1 VADSRKTAG
10 AAAGTDAAELQRR
23 IEALER
29 RSARGD
35 RSSAVEAAFWA
46 LMHNL
51 FPEEARI
58 HMRAAGREQLL
69 AARAYLDHWI
79 AKLEDSPEE
88 NGHRR
93 ENIEIT

>member
-1 VADSRKTAG
+1 
-10 AAAGTDAAELQRR
+10 
-23 IEALER
+23 
-29 RSARGD
+29 
-35 RSSAVEAAFWA
+35 
-46 LMHNL
+46 MHNL
-51 FPEEARI
+51 FPEEART